1 MQIQPPT
8 TIEESIRLLLH
19 YVGITKLTKKNI
31 KKVYLRS
38 KQVQV
43 ILQQGGFWQERMPY
57 LEELEEHIGFEAE
70 APVTHD
76 DKKWEQVMVMEITH
90 IAKQWQI
97 QEEER
102 LEKEG
107 KQEEIEEEIVSKT
120 INEQNEEATQDLEKL
135 TKDLEEAEEYPK
147 YQH

>member
-8 TIEESIRLLLH
+8 TIEEAIRLLLH
-19 YVGITKLTKKNI
+19 YVGITKLTKKNL

-43 ILQQGGFWQERMPY
+43 ILQQGGFWQGRMPY

-70 APVTHD
+70 APITHD
-76 DKKWEQVMVMEITH
+76 DKKWEQVMLMEITH
-90 IAKQWQI
+90 IAKQWQT

-102 LEKEG
+102 LDKEG
-107 KQEEIEEEIVSKT
+107 EIEEGVVSKT
-120 INEQNEEATQDLEKL
+120 INEENEEASQE
-135 TKDLEEAEEYPK
+135 LEELTEDEPKEEKEKYP
-147 YQH
+147 Y